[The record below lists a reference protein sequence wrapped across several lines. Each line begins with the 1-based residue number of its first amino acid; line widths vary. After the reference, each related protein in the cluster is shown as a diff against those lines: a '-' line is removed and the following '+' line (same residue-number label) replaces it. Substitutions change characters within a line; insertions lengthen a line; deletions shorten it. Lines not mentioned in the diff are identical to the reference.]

1 VDTISVLADMSLVL
15 VAIEFLLLT
24 AVPLVILYFI
34 NRGIR
39 WLNAH
44 LKLWLRQVQA
54 GSDKVQSVVTQG
66 AQSVLKPFVALSI
79 YLARL
84 RGLVR
89 GLGKALSGRF

>member
-1 VDTISVLADMSLVL
+1 MSLIL

-44 LKLWLRQVQA
+44 LRLWLRQVRA
-54 GSDKVQSVVTQG
+54 GSDKVQGVVTQS
-66 AQSVLKPFVALSI
+66 AQSVLKPFVALSV
-79 YLARL
+79 YLAQV

-89 GLGKALSGRF
+89 GVGKALSGRF